1 MYILYLFKKKH
12 SNINTPGPDIA
23 AYTGTTYMPDED
35 SATKT
40 NYYSRFLNATNT
52 GVLTAITFHQYA
64 YCDRGGDTPG
74 LSTVI
79 DLDCLSRLKTA
90 GKNLGK

>member
-1 MYILYLFKKKH
+1 
-12 SNINTPGPDIA
+12 
-23 AYTGTTYMPDED
+23 MPDED